1 VDISMQQEQALLI
14 ARMLVKAGV
23 PMFLAHPDPSARHG
37 WRLPFGWETNE
48 PDVSIVDQWR
58 PPMALCAVTGH
69 TFDLID
75 IDPRSGGSEDDL
87 GAVMPRSYLTA
98 ETPSGG
104 RHHFVKTLGVP
115 SLDGK
120 VSPGIDV
127 KSGTL
132 EGEGRG
138 FAFIAPTVR
147 ASKVDGIEREY
158 RWVVGPKGPVLPT
171 PDQLAGDGSG
181 GLLRA
186 RVLEIRRT
194 SVSET
199 PRRVPMSQAR
209 REWDAAIAGLATNV
223 GHWRRNGWGGEAHS
237 TLLAATT
244 RLARLSPETAEAGL
258 YEAFERAGAV
268 PDADDLAKL
277 HSAIEKAVP
286 DIVVPDSELSS
297 AESFFLGGAAPA
309 SSGVSLPFGAASAFM
324 ATPSGVAM
332 TSGAEVSRIGL
343 ETNETSSPRR
353 RFQPMSRAEA
363 ASIVAPASLVD
374 GLLLSNTKAR
384 LSGPSGAGK
393 TWVVLDLCAHVA
405 AGMPW
410 QGREVVQS
418 RVLYVAGEGAPSFD
432 HRITAWETKHGRPAE
447 IDIIPDAPQ
456 IASDEDWRDFCIEMD
471 VMPEKYGLIVFDT
484 QGSVTVGMEE
494 NSNKDANIALQRL
507 DWVRKLTHACLLLV
521 HHTGHEDASRGRG
534 ASAWLGGLDTELL
547 LMGTVKEQN
556 LQLRNP
562 KQKYIESAKPLKLRV
577 EPSAGGLVLV
587 PPGGGL
593 QGTGGF
599 FDGPQATEQEA
610 RVTELVN
617 KIEKYYAAGGAG
629 KPSVRALVQVL
640 KVELGVN
647 AKTETLRQA
656 ARAYMATLGMPVE
669 TVVEL

>member
-1 VDISMQQEQALLI
+1 MQQEQALVI
-14 ARMLVKAGV
+14 ARMLAKAGV
-23 PMFLAHPDPSARHG
+23 PLFIARPNPQARHG
-37 WRLPFGWETNE
+37 WDLPFGWETNE
-48 PDVSIVDQWR
+48 PDVSVVDAWR
-58 PPMALCAVTGH
+58 PGWALCAVTGH

-75 IDPRSGGSEDDL
+75 IDPRSGGREEDL

-158 RWVVGPKGPVLPT
+158 RWVLGPKGPVLPT

-194 SVSET
+194 AISET
-199 PRRVPMSQAR
+199 PRRVSMSQAR
-209 REWDAAIAGLATNV
+209 REWDSAVAGLAANV
-223 GHWRRNGWGGEAHS
+223 AHWTRNGWGGEAHS
-237 TLLAATT
+237 SILAATT
-244 RLARLSPETAEAGL
+244 RLARLSPDTAEKGFC
-258 YEAFERAGAV
+258 EAFEAAGAV

-286 DIVVPDSELSS
+286 DIVVPDSEMSA
-297 AESFFLGGAAPA
+297 AESFFLGGAAPV
-309 SSGVSLPFGAASAFM
+309 SSGASLPAGVGGAAFTESAFGPP
-324 ATPSGVAM
+324 TGTV
-332 TSGAEVSRIGL
+332 TGEV
-343 ETNETSSPRR
+343 TRR

-410 QGREVVQS
+410 QGREVVQT

-447 IDIIPDAPQ
+447 VDIIPDAPQ

-471 VMPEKYGLIVFDT
+471 ATSDKYGLIVFDT
-484 QGSVTVGMEE
+484 QGAITVGMEE

-507 DWVRKLTHACLLLV
+507 DYVRKLTHACLLLV
-521 HHTGHEDASRGRG
+521 HHTGHEDSTRGRG

-547 LMGTVKEQN
+547 LSGTVKDQN

-593 QGTGGF
+593 QGPGGF
-599 FDGPQATEQEA
+599 FDGVQSTEHEA
-610 RVTELVN
+610 RIAGWVGDIGKWFETGGECKVT
-617 KIEKYYAAGGAG
+617 
-629 KPSVRALVQVL
+629 VRALAQVL
-640 KVELGVN
+640 RVEIGIKGSN
-647 AKTETLRQA
+647 EDIREA
-656 ARAYMATLGMPVE
+656 ARRYVASVGGHVALDQSDD
-669 TVVEL
+669 

>member
-1 VDISMQQEQALLI
+1 MDISMQQEQALSI

-23 PMFLAHPDPSARHG
+23 PMFIARPNPAARHG
-37 WRLPFGWETNE
+37 WDLPFGWETNE
-48 PDVSIVDQWR
+48 PDVSVVDQWR
-58 PPMALCAVTGH
+58 PGWALCAVTGH

-75 IDPRSGGSEDDL
+75 VDPRSGGSEDDL

-120 VSPGIDV
+120 VSPGVDV

-132 EGEGRG
+132 EGDGRG

-147 ASKVDGIEREY
+147 ASKVDGLEREY

-171 PDQLAGDGSG
+171 PDQLAQDGSG
-181 GLLRA
+181 ALLRA

-194 SVSET
+194 SASST
-199 PRRVPMSQAR
+199 PRRVSMSQAR
-209 REWDAAIAGLATNV
+209 REWDSAIEGLTASV
-223 GHWRRNGWGGEAHS
+223 RRWQREGWGGEAHS
-237 TLLAATT
+237 GILAVTT
-244 RLARLSPETAEAGL
+244 RLARLSPDTAEQGFL
-258 YEAFERAGAV
+258 DAFEAAGAV
-268 PDADDLAKL
+268 PDADDLSKL

-286 DIVVPDSELSS
+286 DVVVPDHEMSS
-297 AESFFLGGAAPA
+297 AELFFSGGAAPA
-309 SSGVSLPFGAASAFM
+309 SSGASLPASVGGAAFTGSAFGPP
-324 ATPSGVAM
+324 TGTVTGEGV
-332 TSGAEVSRIGL
+332 S
-343 ETNETSSPRR
+343 RR

-363 ASIVAPASLVD
+363 ASIVAPASLVE
-374 GLLLSNTKAR
+374 GLLLSSTKAR

-410 QGREVVQS
+410 QGREVVKT

-432 HRITAWETKHGRPAE
+432 SRIKAWEEKHGRPAE
-447 IDIIPDAPQ
+447 VDIIPDAPQ
-456 IASDEDWRDFCIEMD
+456 IASDEDWSQFCIEMGLT
-471 VMPEKYGLIVFDT
+471 ESKYGLIVFDT

-507 DWVRKLTHACLLLV
+507 DYVRKLTNACLLLV
-521 HHTGHEDASRGRG
+521 HHTGHDDASRGRG

-547 LMGTVKEQN
+547 LTGTVKDKN
-556 LQLRNP
+556 LQLKNP
-562 KQKYIESAKPLKLRV
+562 KQKYIESATPLRLRV

-593 QGTGGF
+593 QGAGGF
-599 FDGPQATEQEA
+599 FDGPEQTEASARQAA
-610 RVTELVN
+610 ILKRIVD
-617 KIEKYYAAGGAG
+617 YYAAGGTA
-629 KPSVRALVQVL
+629 KPTVRGLVQVL
-640 KVELGVN
+640 RVELGVAGKN
-647 AKTETLRQA
+647 EELREA
-656 ARAYMATLGMPVE
+656 ARRYTASLGMPVDMIE
-669 TVVEL
+669 IEE